1 MKVAIKWLFISR
13 QPAVTDGNQTEVKV
27 RPVPRPRSKLVS
39 KPEVTSCNDADAADA
54 GHSSSSVVR

>member
-39 KPEVTSCNDADAADA
+39 KPEVTSRNDADAADA